1 MKVTQMFASTI
12 GVLHRL
18 ACPFLASVVVV
29 IAITS
34 VAANFGLNATIS
46 SAQEP
51 TKPSAVDSSSPGK
64 TDEKASEKSSKKSSE
79 WTSLLN
85 KDTFEASWNRTNFG
99 GEGDAELSDGVLTL
113 GFGQPMTGINYKKT
127 DFPKDNYEVQWKAK
141 RVSGQDFFA
150 CVTLPI
156 GEEFFSFIAG
166 GWGGGLVGIS
176 SINDRDASDN
186 DTTKFMSFDNDKW
199 YQFKIRVS
207 PETVQAWIDGE
218 EVILVERED
227 LRFGLRMEVRASRP
241 VGYCGFQSKV
251 AVKDWEY
258 RKLPE
263 ENSKDEPTNT
273 GASAKPVFFRVQSS
287 DSGELRALQT
297 AIASY
302 EIKSGKNK
310 GAKIDLIGAVHVGEK
325 SYYSALNKQFKKYDA
340 MLFEL
345 VADPN
350 ERLSKSKKDKGVYSP
365 ISAVQVGMKDALAL
379 SFQLDEVDYSAKNF
393 VHADMSPKEFVQD
406 MKKRKDNFLSMAAR
420 ILGSSLAAQGV
431 SQANGSDAKMIAAL
445 ASKNRSLALKRV
457 MAEQFS
463 TMDVQMSGFADSDG
477 KSTLL
482 TERNGKAMEVLGRE
496 LGKGKENIG
505 IFYGAAHLEDMHV
518 RLLRDF
524 DATIGEIT
532 WLDAWSLSE

>member
-1 MKVTQMFASTI
+1 M
-12 GVLHRL
+12 GLLYRL
-18 ACPFLASVVVV
+18 SRYLVASVAVLIAVVS
-29 IAITS
+29 IAVS
-34 VAANFGLNATIS
+34 H
-46 SAQEP
+46 AQESAKQP
-51 TKPSAVDSSSPGK
+51 AVDSNSSSK
-64 TDEKASEKSSKKSSE
+64 AAEKATGKAPDKAAG
-79 WTSLLN
+79 WISLLN

-99 GEGDAELSDGVLTL
+99 GEGDAELADGVLTL

-156 GEEFFSFIAG
+156 GDEFFSFIAG

-176 SINDRDASDN
+176 SIDDRDASDN
-186 DTTKFMSFDNDKW
+186 DTTKFMTFDNDKW

-207 PETVQAWIDGE
+207 PETLQAWIDDE

-251 AVKDWEY
+251 AVKEWEY

-263 ENSKDEPTNT
+263 DSKEEPANT
-273 GASAKPVFFRVQSS
+273 GASAKPVFFRVHST
-287 DSGELRALQT
+287 DTGEPRALQT

-302 EIKSGKNK
+302 EIKSGKHQ

-325 SYYSALNKQFKKYDA
+325 GYYAALNKQFKKYDA

-350 ERLSKSKKDKGVYSP
+350 DRVSKSKKDKGVYSP

-379 SFQLDEVDYSAKNF
+379 SFQLDEVDYTAKNF

-420 ILGSSLAAQGV
+420 MLGSSLAAQGV

-463 TMDVQMSGFADSDG
+463 TMDVQMSGFADSEG

-482 TERNGKAMEVLGRE
+482 TERNGKAMEVLARE
-496 LGKGKENIG
+496 LGKGKANIG
-505 IFYGAAHLEDMHV
+505 IFYGAAHLDDMHI

-524 DATIGEIT
+524 GAALGEVT